1 MMNFLKWTKR
11 QLFLFFGGL
20 LLAGCGSSHN
30 SQTHKVDA
38 KPGYTVQNAHSHN
51 DYAQKHFFSEAYN
64 AGFGSMEADIYLV
77 DGQLLVAHNKKDI
90 DKTRTLAAMYL
101 APLAQK
107 VRQNKG
113 YPYKNHQDQLELLID
128 LKDAKDSPAYS
139 KAVQLIESYKSLA
152 SSRHL
157 RFTFTGNIPSDQKVA
172 GATGAFYFDGVPG
185 RSYSASALKRIYML
199 SDNFAHYSSWN
210 GTGSINTKDYQKLLK
225 TVETAHKAGKKIRF
239 WNAPDNPAAW
249 KLMEKLG
256 VDYINTDQIQQL
268 SNYLH

>member
-1 MMNFLKWTKR
+1 MDQKAIVF
-11 QLFLFFGGL
+11 FFGGL

-64 AGFGSMEADIYLV
+64 VGFGSMEADIYLV